1 MKIIMKYLFVFT
13 ILITTVG
20 LLCGCTQNLQDEDK
34 SDDTYK
40 IVCTFFA
47 QYDWIKNITD
57 GIDDISVSLLCDNG
71 TDMHSYQMTA
81 GDMLEISQCDMLVC
95 IGGES
100 DKWAKEAALSSGVK
114 YISLMDLLGMSEH
127 SHNHDEEENEA
138 HIINEENDEHVWLSP
153 KKADI
158 LVTELSKVIQSG
170 YSHETDEILVKAQE
184 YCKNLQELDSK
195 YAEVCENAG
204 VNVMVV
210 ADRFPFSHLVH
221 DYGVECYAAFPGC
234 SADTNAGFQTI
245 IELAG
250 AVDSNLLKY
259 VVVTENSDMKTAN
272 AVISA
277 TQNKN
282 QQICVLDSMQSVVY
296 KDKTDVS
303 YIDIMG
309 KNLEVLKKV
318 LVN

>member
-1 MKIIMKYLFVFT
+1 MKT
-13 ILITTVG
+13 ILKYISV
-20 LLCGCTQNLQDEDK
+20 LAVMVIAAYVLCGCTKNLQNENK

-47 QYDWIKNITD
+47 QYDWIKNSTD
-57 GIDDISVSLLCDNG
+57 GIDDISVFLLCDNG

-95 IGGES
+95 VGGES

-127 SHNHDEEENEA
+127 SHNHDEEKNEA

-153 KKADI
+153 KKADV
-158 LVTELSKVIQSG
+158 LVTELSKIIQSD
-170 YSHETDEILVKAQE
+170 YSTETEEILVKAQE
-184 YCKNLQELDSK
+184 YCKKLQGLDSK
-195 YAEVCENAG
+195 YADACENAG
-204 VNVMVV
+204 VNVMVF
-210 ADRFPFSHLVH
+210 ADRFPFSHLAH
-221 DYGVECYAAFPGC
+221 DYGIECYAAFPGC
-234 SADTNAGFQTI
+234 SSDTNAGFETI
-245 IELAG
+245 IRLAEIM
-250 AVDSNLLKY
+250 DNNLLKY

-282 QQICVLDSMQSVVY
+282 QQICVLDSMQSVVC

-303 YIDIMG
+303 YIDIME

-318 LVN
+318 LGN